1 MNNTIRV
8 GNLFGIPF
16 YLHPSWF
23 LVLGLVTWTYSSG
36 LAAQFPQL
44 SGGLAIILGLF
55 TALLLFSSVV
65 AHELGHSFVAL
76 RQGIDVK
83 SITLFIFGG
92 LASLEQESKTP
103 GEAFWVAIAGPLV
116 SIILFG
122 VFTAIGLTTGASG
135 PLAAILALAASV
147 NLALALFNLIPGLP
161 LDGGNI
167 LKAIVWKIT
176 GNPYKGV
183 VFASR
188 IGQAFGWLAIA
199 SGIIPLLLFGSFGN
213 FWNLLIGFF
222 VLQNAGNAAQF
233 AKVQEKLTGLTAGDV
248 VTDDSPIVSADMTL
262 REFADQRLLSG
273 ENWYKFL
280 VTDNTG
286 ELLGSISVDDLRI
299 IPTGEWAQTQVTE
312 VMRPIELTKTV
323 KSDLPLLEV
332 IQLLEGK
339 RLSALPVIGE
349 NGVLVGIL
357 EKTAII
363 NLLQKQVQTHPA

>member
-1 MNNTIRV
+1 MNSTIRV

-36 LAAQFPQL
+36 LAGQFPQL
-44 SGGLAIILGLF
+44 SAGLTVLLGLM

-76 RQGIDVK
+76 RQGINVK

-92 LASLEQESKTP
+92 LASLEKESETP

-116 SIILFG
+116 SFILFG
-122 VFTAIGLTTGASG
+122 IFTAMGFLTGVSG
-135 PLAAILALAASV
+135 PLAAILALVASV

-167 LKAIVWKIT
+167 LKALVWKIT

-188 IGQAFGWLAIA
+188 IGQVFAWLAIA
-199 SGIIPLLLFGSFGN
+199 SGLIPLFLFGSFAN
-213 FWNLLIGFF
+213 SWNLLIGFF

-248 VTDDSPIVSADMTL
+248 VTDDSPIVSVSMTL
-262 REFADQRLLSG
+262 REFADQRILYWQ
-273 ENWYKFL
+273 NWYKFL
-280 VTDNTG
+280 VTDDSG
-286 ELLGSISVDDLRI
+286 KLLGTISVDDLRT
-299 IPTGEWAQTQVTE
+299 IPTFEWSQIQVTE
-312 VMRPIELTKTV
+312 IMQPIELYNTV
-323 KSDLPLLEV
+323 KSDIPLLEV
-332 IQLLEGK
+332 IQLLEGTK
-339 RLSALPVIGE
+339 LSTLPVIGK
-349 NGVLVGIL
+349 NGVLLGIL
-357 EKTAII
+357 EKAAII
-363 NLLQKQVQTHPA
+363 NLLQNPVPANPA